1 VTGYDA
7 DAFDAYE
14 AAGWG
19 GKDASAYDALAGRV
33 TARFADPLLDAV
45 AAGPGTRLI
54 DVATGPGY
62 VAARAAARGAT
73 AVGVDRSETM
83 LGFARAHT
91 AGVEFVAGDATALPF
106 DDASFDA
113 YVAAFVLLHLGRPER
128 AAAEAARVLASGGR
142 IAYAVWDEP
151 SRGRWLGVL
160 LEAVAQAGATAPAG
174 LPDGPPLFR
183 FADEDELSRL
193 LGEAGFVDVTV
204 ERHGFDLELDSADEL
219 WEGLVDGTVRVGPLV
234 RTQPEETQRAI
245 RECFDELLGA
255 YEVEAGLAV
264 PVAATIGV
272 GTLP

>member
-1 VTGYDA
+1 VRGYDV
-7 DAFDAYE
+7 DAFDAFE

-33 TARFADPLLDAV
+33 TARFADTLLDAV
-45 AAGPGTRLI
+45 AAGPGTRLL

-62 VAARAAARGAT
+62 VAARAAARGVT

-83 LGFARAHT
+83 LAFARAHT
-91 AGVEFVAGDATALPF
+91 PEVDFVAGDATALPF

-128 AAAEAARVLASGGR
+128 AAAEAARVLAPGGR
-142 IAYAVWDEP
+142 VAYAVWDEP
-151 SRGRWLGVL
+151 SRGRWLGIL
-160 LEAVAQAGATAPAG
+160 LDAVAQAGATAPAE

-183 FADEDELSRL
+183 FADEGELTRL
-193 LGEAGFVDVTV
+193 LAEAGFVDVAV
-204 ERHGFDLELDSADEL
+204 ERHGFDLVLESADEL
-219 WEGLVDGTVRVGPLV
+219 WRGLLDGTVRVGPLV

-245 RECFDELLGA
+245 RERFDELLDEHRG
-255 YEVEAGLAV
+255 EGGLAV

-272 GTLP
+272 GKLP

>member
-33 TARFADPLLDAV
+33 TARFADTLLDAV
-45 AAGPGTRLI
+45 AAGPGTRVI

-62 VAARAAARGAT
+62 VAATAAARGAT
-73 AVGVDRSETM
+73 VVGVDHSDAM
-83 LGFARAHT
+83 LGFAREHAP
-91 AGVEFVAGDATALPF
+91 GVEFVAGDATALPF

-128 AAAEAARVLASGGR
+128 AAAEALRVLERGGR
-142 IAYAVWDEP
+142 AAFAVWDHP

-160 LEAVAQAGATAPAG
+160 LDAVAGAGATAPAD

-183 FADEDELSRL
+183 FADEGEFSRL
-193 LGEAGFVDVTV
+193 LDDAGFVEITV

-219 WEGLVDGTVRVGPLV
+219 WQGLVDGTVRVGPLV
-234 RTQPEETQRAI
+234 RSQPEATQRAI
-245 RECFDELLGA
+245 RERFDELMG
-255 YEVEAGLAV
+255 EHRGEDGLAV

-272 GTLP
+272 GRRP